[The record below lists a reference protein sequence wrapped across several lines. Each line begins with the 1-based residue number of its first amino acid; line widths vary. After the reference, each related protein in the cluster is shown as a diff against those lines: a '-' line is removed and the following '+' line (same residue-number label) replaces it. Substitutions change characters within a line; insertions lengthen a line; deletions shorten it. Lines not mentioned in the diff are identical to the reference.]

1 MYRKVKIE
9 EGEVEK
15 ELCLCSCILILFLA
29 KTTFKL
35 LEYCSV
41 HISEFM
47 MQGVGIVY
55 KNVSFLSANCLCK
68 YVLANIF
75 WFSFIL
81 LSFGDVNGFIVTFN
95 KGK

>member
-1 MYRKVKIE
+1 MSLFVHFH
-9 EGEVEK
+9 
-15 ELCLCSCILILFLA
+15 SFLA

-47 MQGVGIVY
+47 TQGLGLCT
-55 KNVSFLSANCLCK
+55 KCELFNLQTVSVNMFWP
-68 YVLANIF
+68 IFF

-81 LSFGDVNGFIVTFN
+81 LSFEDVNGFIVTFN

>member
-1 MYRKVKIE
+1 V
-9 EGEVEK
+9 GK

-47 MQGVGIVY
+47 MQGGVGLCTKCELFIC
-55 KNVSFLSANCLCK
+55 KTVSVNMFWPIFL
-68 YVLANIF
+68 VL
-75 WFSFIL
+75 FIL
-81 LSFGDVNGFIVTFN
+81 LSFEDVNGFIVTFN

>member
-1 MYRKVKIE
+1 MSLFVHFD
-9 EGEVEK
+9 
-15 ELCLCSCILILFLA
+15 SFLA

-47 MQGVGIVY
+47 TQGLGLCT

-75 WFSFIL
+75 GSLYFAI
-81 LSFGDVNGFIVTFN
+81 I
-95 KGK
+95 

>member
-1 MYRKVKIE
+1 MSLFVHFD
-9 EGEVEK
+9 
-15 ELCLCSCILILFLA
+15 SFLA

-41 HISEFM
+41 HISRVYDA
-47 MQGVGIVY
+47 GVWDCVQ

-75 WFSFIL
+75 GSL
-81 LSFGDVNGFIVTFN
+81 LFCYRLKMLMVLL
-95 KGK
+95 

>member
-1 MYRKVKIE
+1 M
-9 EGEVEK
+9 EK

-47 MQGVGIVY
+47 TQGLGLCTKCELFIC
-55 KNVSFLSANCLCK
+55 KLSL
-68 YVLANIF
+68 
-75 WFSFIL
+75 
-81 LSFGDVNGFIVTFN
+81 
-95 KGK
+95 